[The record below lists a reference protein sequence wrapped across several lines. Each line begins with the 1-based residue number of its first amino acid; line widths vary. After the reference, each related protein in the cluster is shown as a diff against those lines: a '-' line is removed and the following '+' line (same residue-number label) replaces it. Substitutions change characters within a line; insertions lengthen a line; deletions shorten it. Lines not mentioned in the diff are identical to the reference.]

1 MFQLSMTGGMTLGF
15 PDVCKTPILGAPVP
29 IPYPNIST
37 AAMADPAT
45 VAMTVLTDGTPSL
58 TLISQI
64 VLSNGDETGLMLGLI
79 SELIMGPTEFIM
91 GSVMVLQ
98 EGTPAQRLTS
108 VTGHNGLAMNCPGVC
123 LVPSQVTVLVLA

>member
-1 MFQLSMTGGMTLGF
+1 MFQLSMTGGMALGF
-15 PDVCKTPILGAPVP
+15 PDVCKTPMPLPVP

-37 AAMADPAT
+37 AAMANPAT
-45 VAMTVLTDGTPSL
+45 VVMSVLTDGTPSL
-58 TLISQI
+58 NLISEI
-64 VLSNGDETGLMLGLI
+64 PLSNGDEPGVLLGLI

-98 EGTPAQRLTS
+98 EGCPAQRLTS

-123 LVPSQVTVLVLA
+123 LVPSQVTVLVMA